1 MRSGPHNL
9 ASRVYLTACSVRTTP
24 SPPFLSSRNT
34 HPLCV
39 TAAHHSLTHIT
50 VTCFWY
56 RVLLRVAGSKRHLS
70 GHEGRP
76 WPTGRETAADANT
89 TAGAAAAQA
98 VASAAAV
105 GNVSAVVAAAEAAR
119 QEAARQAAAA
129 QAAMAQAAIAK
140 EQSERAQVSLC
151 PCANT
156 GEFYRNADPVDG
168 TVCACVL
175 Y

>member
-1 MRSGPHNL
+1 M
-9 ASRVYLTACSVRTTP
+9 
-24 SPPFLSSRNT
+24 
-34 HPLCV
+34 
-39 TAAHHSLTHIT
+39 
-50 VTCFWY
+50 TCFWY